1 MLDRRKY
8 NWLVCAGSG
17 FLLFSTAGEFLLR
30 QQIGF
35 PYNLQE
41 LWLLVLL
48 PFVRPGRVM
57 NNAIRMLLSPSFL
70 FLICLIWMFLA
81 IPVFKGYPLYDVLR
95 SARPVFYIVITA
107 SYFSRH
113 PNSLSINSLY
123 WLCVGAMIGDI
134 YATAAVLDNAAALTW
149 GQDEFVHGMNI
160 TAIFLAVSCAIL
172 NQRSMPILLAY
183 SLATAVIILSSFR
196 INLIALLSATI
207 FSTGLLLMKI
217 KNSYTRIMLSV
228 KAGFAFS
235 VVAVFFYSV
244 FSEFQFIWYRFFER
258 SSMLLGGNASYSEDD
273 IRLEAAVDY
282 IRSLDAVS
290 CLPNGFI
297 TVARDLISFHYDFP
311 IAYFIDTYGVVISLI
326 MLFFFVRLLYVSFSG
341 LLCSERLDVCSIA
354 RLYILFF
361 LPLLLLL
368 NGRVFY
374 VMSESILFGIIL
386 GIASSALDMPLTYSI
401 PSYERAR
408 ATSRLEAALG

>member
-8 NWLVCAGSG
+8 GWLACAGTG
-17 FLLFSTAGEFLLR
+17 FFLFSTAGELLLR

-35 PYNLQE
+35 PYNIQE

-48 PFVRPGRVM
+48 PFLRPRRVM
-57 NNAIRMLLSPSFL
+57 NNLIQMLFSCSFL
-70 FLICLIWMFLA
+70 FLIGLALMFLA
-81 IPVFKGYPLYDVLR
+81 IPLFKGYPLYDVLR
-95 SARPVFYIVITA
+95 SARPVFYIVVTA

-113 PNSLSINSLY
+113 PNSLSIKSLY

-134 YATAAVLDNAAALTW
+134 YATAAILDNATVLTW

-172 NQRSMPILLAY
+172 NQRSIPILLSY
-183 SLATAVIILSSFR
+183 SLATAVIVLSSFR
-196 INLIALLSATI
+196 INFIALFSATI
-207 FSTGLLLMKI
+207 ISTGLLLVKI
-217 KNSYTRIMLSV
+217 KSSYTRVMLSV

-235 VVAVFFYSV
+235 VVALFFYSV

-258 SSMLLGGNASYSEDD
+258 SFMLLGGDASYSEDD
-273 IRLEAAVDY
+273 IRLDAAVDY
-282 IRSLDAVS
+282 IRSLDVVD

-311 IAYFIDTYGVVISLI
+311 IAYFIDTYGIVISLI
-326 MLFFFVRLLYVSFSG
+326 MLFFFVRLLYVSLSG
-341 LLCSERLDVCSIA
+341 LFWNERLDACTIA

-374 VMSESILFGIIL
+374 VMSESILFGIVL
-386 GIASSALDMPLTYSI
+386 GIASSALETPSTYSI
-401 PSYERAR
+401 LSHERAC
-408 ATSRLEAALG
+408 ATSRLKAALE